1 MLCPNIGSSCS
12 FGENCVDAH
21 SEGELA
27 EWKERFEIRKNEENL
42 SRNKKG
48 DNTYTENLLEILHQ
62 SSDPSKILQEN
73 IPDIE
78 VTCSNETTL
87 SVSSKAC
94 KREWI
99 FVLKTKKLLKAVSFL
114 QDEHRLHFTIKRV
127 YPKHPNRHIIDHCKN
142 KLSCQEWL
150 ANYGASKEPNSQIL
164 SHRVKI
170 NFSTDIYGMD
180 E

>member
-1 MLCPNIGSSCS
+1 M
-12 FGENCVDAH
+12 DAH

-27 EWKERFEIRKNEENL
+27 EWKERFEIRKNEEDL
-42 SRNKKG
+42 VRSKKG
-48 DNTYTENLLEILHQ
+48 EKTYTENLLEILHQ
-62 SSDPSKILQEN
+62 SSDASKILQEN
-73 IPDIE
+73 IAEVE

-99 FVLKTKKLLKAVSFL
+99 FVLKTTKLLKAVSFL
-114 QDEHRLHFTIKRV
+114 QDEHRIHFTIKRV
-127 YPKHPNRHIIDHCKN
+127 YPKHPNRHIIDHSKN

-150 ANYGASKEPNSQIL
+150 ANYPASKECNNQIL

-170 NFSTDIYGMD
+170 NFSTDIYG